1 MDIQQLIYFTTIAK
15 TGTYVA
21 ASKQLF
27 ISQPALSKSIKKLES
42 ELDTH
47 LFVQVDKKIKLTD
60 TGKILFKKAEPFI
73 EEYYSILDMMQEVAM
88 QKKGYL
94 RLGIPYGL
102 GRILF
107 DGLIA
112 DFSLEYPDIVIDLC
126 GYGSHHVKELVS
138 EGKIEIGACI
148 EPPEI
153 TENFDVTPLMHD
165 KFFLLVNQNHPLA
178 GKKSV
183 SYGDLSEELFYMLSS
198 DYTMTQTTRA
208 NCAKAGFEPLVK
220 LIVNRS
226 DIMGDLVGKGQGIA
240 IIAGGRW
247 RYENNPNF
255 RTLDL
260 EDGDNDFNIVMITKK
275 GAYLPYAA
283 KYFLDFCKKKSK
295 FTEN

>member
-1 MDIQQLIYFTTIAK
+1 MDIQQLIYFTTVAK

-21 ASKQLF
+21 ASRQLF
-27 ISQPALSKSIKKLES
+27 ISQPALSKSIKKLEN

-47 LFVQVDKKIKLTD
+47 LFVQIDKKIELTD
-60 TGKILFKKAEPFI
+60 TGKILFERAEPFI
-73 EEYYSILDMMQEVAM
+73 EEYYSILDTMSEVAV

-102 GRILF
+102 GKILF

-126 GYGSHHVKELVS
+126 GFGSTHVKELVS

-148 EPPEI
+148 APPPIEDQF
-153 TENFDVTPLMHD
+153 EVTTLMHD
-165 KFFLLVNQNHPLA
+165 KYFLLVNKDHPLSQRT
-178 GKKSV
+178 SV
-183 SYGDLSEELFYMLSS
+183 SYSELKEELFYMLSS
-198 DYTMTQTTRA
+198 EYTMTRVTKA

-226 DIMGDLVGKGQGIA
+226 DIMTNLVEKGQGIA
-240 IIAGGRW
+240 IIAGGRF
-247 RYENNPNF
+247 RYEDNPNLC
-255 RTLDL
+255 TLDL
-260 EDGDNDFNIVMITKK
+260 EDGDNDFDIALITKK

-283 KYFLDFCKKKSK
+283 KYFLDFCKEKSK
-295 FTEN
+295 SLLS